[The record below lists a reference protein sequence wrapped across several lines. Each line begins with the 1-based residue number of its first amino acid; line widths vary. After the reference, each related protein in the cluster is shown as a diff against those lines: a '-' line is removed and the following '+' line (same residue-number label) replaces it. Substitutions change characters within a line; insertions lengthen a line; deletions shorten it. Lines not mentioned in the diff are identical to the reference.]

1 MTHICASFATWS
13 KDESLSDTEKV
24 KANFGCSKISCARYV
39 LIDSMMLCLL
49 QMMQEQAGFEAVGI

>member
-1 MTHICASFATWS
+1 MTHIRASFETWR

-24 KANFGCSKISCARYV
+24 KATFGCSKLSCARYV
-39 LIDSMMLCLL
+39 LTDSMMLCFL